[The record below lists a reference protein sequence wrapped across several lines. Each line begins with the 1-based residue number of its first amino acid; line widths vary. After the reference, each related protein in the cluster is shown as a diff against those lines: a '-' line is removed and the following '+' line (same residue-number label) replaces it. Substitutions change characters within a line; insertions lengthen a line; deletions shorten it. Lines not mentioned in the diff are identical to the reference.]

1 MTRDYKPIA
10 RRGGTMEG
18 VLPFFLGL
26 ALGLAVA
33 LMVYLQ
39 KQSISPTAKSVL
51 TQKEAPREPHVAKP
65 RFDFYTIL
73 PEQDVKVPTQGVK
86 PAEVPKQTERENP
99 ARGQVLQL
107 GSFRDFQ
114 EADQRK
120 ANLALLGLSARI
132 ERVVLKGGQNRYRV
146 HMGPFPQNAQLEAVR
161 SRLEQNQIDFITLR
175 RH

>member
-1 MTRDYKPIA
+1 MARDYKPIA

-18 VLPFFLGL
+18 ILPFLLGL

-33 LMVYLQ
+33 LMVYFQ
-39 KQSISPTAKSVL
+39 KRSIAPAAKPVL
-51 TQKEAPREPHVAKP
+51 TQKEAPQQPPVAKP

-73 PEQDVKVPTQGVK
+73 LEQGVKVPTQDLK
-86 PAEVPKQTERENP
+86 LEEEPKQTERENME
-99 ARGQVLQL
+99 RGQVLQL

-114 EADQRK
+114 DADQRK

-146 HMGPFPQNAQLEAVR
+146 RMGPFPQDVQLEAVR
-161 SRLEQNQIDFITLR
+161 SRLEENQIDFITLR
-175 RH
+175 HQ